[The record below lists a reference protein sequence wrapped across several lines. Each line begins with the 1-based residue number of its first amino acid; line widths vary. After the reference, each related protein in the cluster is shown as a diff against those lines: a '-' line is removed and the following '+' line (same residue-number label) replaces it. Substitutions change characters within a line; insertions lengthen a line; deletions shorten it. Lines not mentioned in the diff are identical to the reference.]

1 MPRAIRTW
9 LPARGSGAII
19 ALAFLGAVLLGIG
32 SSAQAQRGSPPPAAP
47 ALWVIRDADT
57 TVYLFG
63 TVHALPRGLPWFRK
77 HVVEAL
83 DGSDQ
88 LVLEALVPAD
98 PLGTMGLTIRM
109 GRAALPRPVLERVPP
124 DRRQDLQAAIDRL
137 KPGDLSAFDTW
148 YVALVL
154 ANLQTL
160 ANGFDAATG
169 VEAVLTERARMRGVP
184 ITGLETPEQQLG
196 YFKVLPE
203 ADQQQFLL
211 STLDELST
219 SKADLDA
226 TIADWMAGRKDEIAE
241 RLNRDFESSP
251 MLKQM
256 LLGDRNARWA
266 AWIAERMK
274 SPGKVFVAVGA
285 GHLAGKGSLIDDLKR
300 YGLEPERVTEP
311 QPPAKSRRR

>member
-1 MPRAIRTW
+1 M
-9 LPARGSGAII
+9 
-19 ALAFLGAVLLGIG
+19 LLGIG
-32 SSAQAQRGSPPPAAP
+32 SPAVAQRESPKAASP
-47 ALWVIRDADT
+47 ALWVIRDSDT
-57 TVYLFG
+57 TIYLFG
-63 TVHALPRGLPWFRK
+63 TVHALPRGLPWFRR

-83 DGSDQ
+83 DGADQ

-109 GRAALPRPVLERVPP
+109 GRATLPRPVLDRVPS
-124 DRRQDLQAAIDRL
+124 DRRAELQAAIDRL
-137 KPGDLSAFDTW
+137 KPGDLSGFDTW
-148 YVALVL
+148 YIALVL

-160 ANGFDAATG
+160 ANGFDPATG

-196 YFKVLPE
+196 LFKALPE

-211 STLDELST
+211 STLGELSS

-300 YGLEPERVTEP
+300 YGLEAERVTEP
-311 QPPAKSRRR
+311 QPPARSRRR